1 MREFLKLIW
10 LKRLCGHL
18 KDGYLSFR
26 CDGISKA
33 AHYYTDKLKEWNQA
47 LVYSIDKIKEH
58 TGQRFLDKLHQ
69 WIEEVTDVKG
79 L

>member
-1 MREFLKLIW
+1 ME
-10 LKRLCGHL
+10 HL
-18 KDGYLSFR
+18 KNGYLISDVTEF
-26 CDGISKA
+26 SKA
-33 AHYYTDKLKEWNQA
+33 ASYYTDRLKEWNQA

-58 TGQRFLDKLHQ
+58 TGQRFFDKLHQ

>member
-1 MREFLKLIW
+1 MWNILKMA
-10 LKRLCGHL
+10 R
-18 KDGYLSFR
+18 
-26 CDGISKA
+26 
-33 AHYYTDKLKEWNQA
+33 YYTDRLKEWNQA